1 MAILDLAQCLC
12 SVKKWVDKWKRERNP
27 QSLQKCTFLGRYI
40 WYCLTQINTNI
51 IFIQTSNTVFRYFN
65 YSVGVT
71 KFFTTPVI
79 LTAQHCFFLASFLT
93 NAQNT
98 CAQLGRTQTGFHI
111 YSGSR
116 RSSLPVSF
124 IVRYGCPRFLF
135 IYYLYGVCAQHD

>member
-1 MAILDLAQCLC
+1 M
-12 SVKKWVDKWKRERNP
+12 KKREKSLKFTKMYFPWTLHLVLFNTDKQISYIFKP
-27 QSLQKCTFLGRYI
+27 VTQVGQVECVSISSISITLQALQSF
-40 WYCLTQINTNI
+40 
-51 IFIQTSNTVFRYFN
+51 V
-65 YSVGVT
+65 
-71 KFFTTPVI
+71 TTPVI